1 MGNSL
6 RIPIPPSTNSAPP
19 PDSIEVYILYKS
31 LGQDSYTGDRIVSH
45 HILLFKTSDGQFYY
59 TDLQT
64 EDGQSKN
71 AFSGRGRIKLR
82 FGNYTFFDTAS
93 W

>member
-1 MGNSL
+1 MGSSL
-6 RIPIPPSTNSAPP
+6 RIPIPSSINTDSPTN
-19 PDSIEVYILYKS
+19 SIEVYILYKT
-31 LGQDSYTGDRIVSH
+31 LGQDSYTNNRIVSH
-45 HILLFKTSDGQFYY
+45 HVLLFKTSDGRFYY

-71 AFSGRGRIKLR
+71 AFKGQSRIKLR
-82 FGNYTFFDTAS
+82 FGRYTFFDTAS